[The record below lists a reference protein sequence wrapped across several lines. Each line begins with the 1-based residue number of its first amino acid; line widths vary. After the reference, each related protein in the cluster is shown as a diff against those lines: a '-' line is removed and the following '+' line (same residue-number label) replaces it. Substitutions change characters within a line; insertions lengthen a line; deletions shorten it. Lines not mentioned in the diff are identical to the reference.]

1 MSRRYQVIDP
11 DVRQPLPDTA
21 PNDYQEHLFLD
32 PSQSLT
38 SFNSDNY
45 CRFVGL
51 IDPNNENHTYS
62 NAALTGQAHPRTR
75 IAPIITVRPLD
86 TGGPDNTVYWR
97 DNAMSSLSILNKRK
111 KQYPALAGYNTEE
124 LTALHCLQPE
134 LRQPLGG
141 QTMASPLVQTI
152 QPGVY
157 TLPTTYDP
165 INTDFNIDEATYF
178 EPVKQDRPRGNV
190 IFRPVTPPPEPEP
203 EPDNTDVEENYEP
216 ISKSASAKQKPEG
229 KKKASPEPAGE
240 KKKSPEPERKSKP
253 KPVPGRQAGVSA
265 YQNPPLEDD
274 VSIYNVFDPRFAG
287 YGSDDRNYTEPTL
300 RQTRY
305 FYDDVDAIRRPNYIV
320 RSKIDS
326 CVTPFGDG
334 YGPMRVDQR
343 TLNQNRPLAEQAYL
357 NQNLNFRND
366 MMESLMRKINSERW
380 QTRAAPKY
388 TTRQSLK

>member
-1 MSRRYQVIDP
+1 MSRYQVIDP
-11 DVRQPLPDTA
+11 DVRQPLPKTT
-21 PNDYQEHLFLD
+21 PNDYQEHLFLN
-32 PSQSLT
+32 PQQSLT
-38 SFNSDNY
+38 SFNTDNY
-45 CRFVGL
+45 SRFVGL
-51 IDPNNENHTYS
+51 IDPNNESKTYS

-86 TGGPDNTVYWR
+86 TGGPENTVYWR

-124 LTALHCLQPE
+124 LTALQCLQPD
-134 LRQPLGG
+134 LRQPLGA
-141 QTMASPLVQTI
+141 QTLASPLVQTI

-165 INTDFNIDEATYF
+165 INTDFNIDEATQF
-178 EPVKQDRPRGNV
+178 EPVKQDRAMGNV
-190 IFRPVTPPPEPEP
+190 VFRPVTPPPEPEP
-203 EPDNTDVEENYEP
+203 SATDDVEENYEP
-216 ISKSASAKQKPEG
+216 ISKTASAKK
-229 KKKASPEPAGE
+229 PAGKPAGKPA
-240 KKKSPEPERKSKP
+240 KKEAPEEKSKTSLDQ
-253 KPVPGRQAGVSA
+253 PVPGRQAGVSA
-265 YQNPPLEDD
+265 YQHPPLEDD
-274 VSIYNVFDPRFAG
+274 VSVYNVFDPRFAG
-287 YGSDDRNYTEPTL
+287 YGSDDRNYTEPML

-380 QTRAAPKY
+380 QVRAAPKY

>member
-1 MSRRYQVIDP
+1 MPKYQVIDP
-11 DVRQPLPDTA
+11 EVRQPLPTTY
-21 PNDYQEHLFLD
+21 DYYHENLFMQ
-32 PSQSLT
+32 PEKGLT
-38 SFNSDNY
+38 SFNSDN
-45 CRFVGL
+45 VIIPIGL
-51 IDPNNENHTYS
+51 VDPNNETKTYS
-62 NAALTGQAHPRTR
+62 NAALTGEAHPRTR
-75 IAPIITVRPLD
+75 ISPIIAVRPLD

-97 DNAMSSLSILNKRK
+97 DNPMSSLSILNKRK
-111 KQYPALAGYNTEE
+111 KQYPTLAGYNTEE
-124 LTALHCLQPE
+124 LTALQCLQPD
-134 LRQPLGG
+134 LRESLGA

-165 INTDFNIDEATYF
+165 INTDFNIDETTQF
-178 EPVKQDRPRGNV
+178 EPVAQDRPVGNV
-190 IFRPVTPPPEPEP
+190 VFRPVDPPAQPQRGPTGPQADDDDTKEM
-203 EPDNTDVEENYEP
+203 YEP
-216 ISKSASAKQKPEG
+216 ISTAAKTKRTKQQPSTGPTGSIKPDG
-229 KKKASPEPAGE
+229 PAQQQQQPVQGRRPGLSP
-240 KKKSPEPERKSKP
+240 
-253 KPVPGRQAGVSA
+253 
-265 YQNPPLEDD
+265 YQNPPLVDD
-274 VSIYNVFDPRFAG
+274 VSVYNVFDPRFAG
-287 YGSDDRNYTEPTL
+287 YGSDDRNYTEPML

-326 CVTPFGDG
+326 CVTPFGDE

-366 MMESLMRKINSERW
+366 MMESLMRKINSEQW